1 MNYFRESI
9 KSGLN
14 EYDLIL
20 KKSLDSLSDEELIW
34 KPNPHSNNIIFLFW
48 HMILVEDNLINKVLL
63 EDENMWI
70 KEKYYKDFPHLK
82 NQIGFGFTQNELNKF
97 PDMKLSWLMNYYN
110 SLRKITNKFLENT
123 NDESLS
129 KNYIFGGKKVT
140 GFFVVGRL
148 VTELSQHLGQISYI
162 RGMIRGLNK

>member
-34 KPNPHSNNIIFLFW
+34 KPNSHSNNIIFLFW

-123 NDESLS
+123 KDVSLS
-129 KNYIFGGKKVT
+129 KNYIFGGGKVT